1 MDNTLKSPSFRS
13 INFSLEK
20 EISRKRVSSEPWALI
35 CSAQRTEVI
44 DIKKDPR
51 LFIPAMTAKW
61 PVTRRFCEGKLRSK
75 DNLQRE
81 RWEQRSYVVVW
92 RSHLSGYGLLGF
104 VDGSH
109 LASAI
114 KHYAGCPKKLRECPL
129 DDRNSSKATQPLLA
143 GDGSLSFSKIPIIQ
157 KGL

>member
-1 MDNTLKSPSFRS
+1 MDSTPKSPSFRS

-20 EISRKRVSSEPWALI
+20 EISQKRVSSEPWALI

-51 LFIPAMTAKW
+51 LFMQAMTAKW
-61 PVTRRFCEGKLRSK
+61 PVPRRFCEGKLRSK
-75 DNLQRE
+75 DDLQKE

-92 RSHLSGYGLLGF
+92 RSYLSGYGLLGS
-104 VDGSH
+104 VDDSH

-114 KHYAGCPKKLRECPL
+114 KHCAGCPKKLRECPL
-129 DDRNSSKATQPLLA
+129 DDRNSSKATQPLLV
-143 GDGSLSFSKIPIIQ
+143 GDRSLRFSKIAIIQ
-157 KGL
+157 KGV